1 MLKILLFISIAI
13 VVIFLIKRITGFLM
27 GMALVLALLFIAIFL
42 VDNFTSIDMRKYI
55 PLSSYD
61 DTVKN
66 PKETAEKVKDKVY
79 ETGEGAIHKV
89 NEMGDKTD
97 EKYGTETDSQKEK
110 RLEAEKEKNKEN
122 TENESENSEDVT
134 SQTKEDVENEK
145 TKSEKTFIK
154 YKDLNNVL
162 EKDYKDMPESDKKLA
177 LSIVPNLTIE
187 YTGKEYKM
195 WNTSDNRT
203 GLYIKK
209 IK

>member
-1 MLKILLFISIAI
+1 
-13 VVIFLIKRITGFLM
+13 M

-55 PLSSYD
+55 TLSSYD
-61 DTVKN
+61 NTVKN
-66 PKETAEKVKDKVY
+66 PKETAENVKDKVY

-110 RLEAEKEKNKEN
+110 RLEAEKEQNKEN
-122 TENESENSEDVT
+122 TENESESENSEEVV
-134 SQTKEDVENEK
+134 SQQKEEVENEK
-145 TKSEKTFIK
+145 TKTEKTFIK
-154 YKDLNNVL
+154 YKDLNTVL

-187 YTGKEYKM
+187 YTGKEYRM

-203 GLYIKK
+203 GLYIEK